1 MKSSTTKEEAVTA
14 TPVVAV
20 PAPLAETPQPG
31 GGPESASPRDSM
43 TPAYQPPRVK
53 IPFNPPAGE
62 VHHRERDA
70 PWRVKV
76 EERTATTNARAQEE
90 QREKRRWGLAKQTQD
105 GLVRHHGINYGVVEL
120 ATLIKECMALKS
132 NPPSREMTP
141 HEVEHVQFLA
151 AVEKYDLKQLVLLVD
166 KFPKGRGAASSG
178 AKRQ

>member
-1 MKSSTTKEEAVTA
+1 MKSSATKERAVTA
-14 TPVVAV
+14 TPMVAV
-20 PAPLAETPQPG
+20 PASVAEAAQPG
-31 GGPESASPRDSM
+31 GGPESASPRDS
-43 TPAYQPPRVK
+43 TATTYEPPRVK
-53 IPFNPPAGE
+53 IPFNPLAGE
-62 VHHRERDA
+62 VHRRERDA

-76 EERTATTNARAQEE
+76 EERTATINARAQEE

-105 GLVRHHGINYGVVEL
+105 GLIHHHGINYGVVEL
-120 ATLIKECMALKS
+120 ATLIKECMTLKS

-151 AVEKYDLKQLVLLVD
+151 AAEKYDLKQLVLLID